1 MNLIWVWFGHDQNWD
16 EIKTKDHR
24 GTNNGLVAQGIKHL
38 KKHIFVVLA
47 YTQMAEMQKRLGCK
61 SEDMNMKC
69 LKMDMNV
76 PLEAEC
82 TIYLVIDDSKCRQIY
97 L

>member
-1 MNLIWVWFGHDQNWD
+1 
-16 EIKTKDHR
+16 
-24 GTNNGLVAQGIKHL
+24 
-38 KKHIFVVLA
+38 
-47 YTQMAEMQKRLGCK
+47 MAEMQKRLGCK

-97 L
+97 LAATKKCSTKSFHRALTLGLHCIALL